1 MGWGCECILSTKHR
15 WWTMIREAVK
25 SSNLK
30 SVGYDKSAEILE
42 IEFNNGGIY
51 QYSKVPENIFNELM
65 KAQSHGKYFIRSIK
79 NKYPTK
85 KVK

>member
-1 MGWGCECILSTKHR
+1 MMK
-15 WWTMIREAVK
+15 RETVK

-30 SVGYDKSAEILE
+30 SVGYDKSVGILE

-51 QYSKVPENIFNELM
+51 QYSKVPENIFHELM
-65 KAQSHGKYFIRSIK
+65 KAPSHGKYFLRFIRD
-79 NKYPTK
+79 KYPTK